1 MTRFGVDAIRGIV
14 PPIATPI
21 NKDETVDEQ
30 GMRRLV
36 DFQLEQGANA
46 IFVMGGTGEFF
57 CFPDGEKR
65 RAIETVV
72 DQVAGRAP
80 VIAGITDLSTRR
92 AVANAHVAQEAGAD
106 FLTSLPP
113 CFFALQQD
121 WLHNFYTSVAAETDL
136 PLLLYNILNPIHT
149 NIQPQTVRSLSE
161 NPKIVGIKDSEEY
174 AHVQEVVF
182 QTDND
187 RFRVL
192 TGLEHNYYAS
202 LNVGAAGGVL
212 SAANFCTSLC
222 RGIYDNAAAGRNEDA
237 KELQA
242 RLNRLLGELQG
253 FTSWWGVVK
262 MCLSILGICDNAV
275 THPMPA
281 CTEEE
286 RPRLAAIMK
295 KYDLL

>member
-1 MTRFGVDAIRGIV
+1 MTRSALPPLGKIVVVPSLSLAPAITGRYDPTLGVDAIRGIV

-57 CFPDGEKR
+57 CFPDSEKR

-113 CFFALQQD
+113 FFFALQQD

-161 NPKIVGIKDSEEY
+161 NPKIVGIKDSW
-174 AHVQEVVF
+174 
-182 QTDND
+182 T
-187 RFRVL
+187 RWL
-192 TGLEHNYYAS
+192 
-202 LNVGAAGGVL
+202 GA
-212 SAANFCTSLC
+212 
-222 RGIYDNAAAGRNEDA
+222 
-237 KELQA
+237 
-242 RLNRLLGELQG
+242 
-253 FTSWWGVVK
+253 
-262 MCLSILGICDNAV
+262 
-275 THPMPA
+275 PP
-281 CTEEE
+281 
-286 RPRLAAIMK
+286 
-295 KYDLL
+295 

>member
-1 MTRFGVDAIRGIV
+1 M
-14 PPIATPI
+14 
-21 NKDETVDEQ
+21 
-30 GMRRLV
+30 
-36 DFQLEQGANA
+36 
-46 IFVMGGTGEFF
+46 
-57 CFPDGEKR
+57 
-65 RAIETVV
+65 
-72 DQVAGRAP
+72 
-80 VIAGITDLSTRR
+80 
-92 AVANAHVAQEAGAD
+92 
-106 FLTSLPP
+106 
-113 CFFALQQD
+113 
-121 WLHNFYTSVAAETDL
+121 
-136 PLLLYNILNPIHT
+136 
-149 NIQPQTVRSLSE
+149 
-161 NPKIVGIKDSEEY
+161 
-174 AHVQEVVF
+174 
-182 QTDND
+182 
-187 RFRVL
+187 
-192 TGLEHNYYAS
+192 
-202 LNVGAAGGVL
+202 GAAGGVL